1 VLLTLPVSHNSG
13 EFFPFV
19 KAMFTATSAVCVTG
33 LAVADT
39 LTEFSFF
46 GQVVIILLIQLGGLG
61 LMTIAT
67 LLFIIAGKRITLKER
82 LILQE
87 AYSQTDLSGLVRLTL
102 KIAKYAFTLEGIG
115 ALILA
120 LCFFKDYGFLQGLWM
135 GVFHSI
141 SSFCNAGFDLV
152 GTGSSLVTL
161 YDRPVII
168 LTTSLLIIL
177 GGIGFMVINDFFVHK
192 KEHRKFSLHTKVALF
207 MTAFL
212 LTFGTVGY
220 CFLEWNNPNTMGNM
234 SFLNKI
240 LSAFFQSVTARTAGF
255 NSIPQGELT
264 TVSKILTNSLMFI
277 GASPGGTGGGIKTT
291 TFFVVVA
298 MFFAGARG
306 KEEIVAFKHSIKVK
320 TALKSFSILVLG
332 LLIVLTTTSIVYH
345 FEQLVSV
352 GVSYSDAL
360 FESFSAFGTVGLS
373 VGITPTLSDP
383 SLITI
388 AFCMFLGRLGSLI
401 LGLIVVGNGHGLLI
415 KYSDYKLIVG

>member
-1 VLLTLPVSHNSG
+1 MKSDLFNSTNLQHKKRALRPTSFIALTFLVLIMIGTVLLTLPVSHNSG

-135 GVFHSI
+135 GIFHSI

-152 GTGSSLVTL
+152 GMGNSLVTL

-264 TVSKILTNSLMFI
+264 TV
-277 GASPGGTGGGIKTT
+277 
-291 TFFVVVA
+291 
-298 MFFAGARG
+298 
-306 KEEIVAFKHSIKVK
+306 
-320 TALKSFSILVLG
+320 
-332 LLIVLTTTSIVYH
+332 
-345 FEQLVSV
+345 
-352 GVSYSDAL
+352 
-360 FESFSAFGTVGLS
+360 
-373 VGITPTLSDP
+373 
-383 SLITI
+383 
-388 AFCMFLGRLGSLI
+388 
-401 LGLIVVGNGHGLLI
+401 
-415 KYSDYKLIVG
+415 